1 MRRKSMKRI
10 LICVLSCMLIALL
23 CACSPASKDEAER
36 YVKSNFG
43 KAEYIRTEEVD
54 DREVIYYFQDKEYG
68 FEYYV
73 TSYVSDIL
81 IDGAKFG
88 ETESKGSNFEEVYY
102 TYVLSQVKDE
112 LTALEESYGVVIL
125 DGLNAEAQLDYKY
138 QFAEICTTSEAGL
151 QGSEEDAL
159 TASQVAGKVH
169 DLFAAYDTREYWQDM
184 RVAAYDAQGEKLGI
198 YSYKYDRWLTPQE
211 ERDVRYWEEIQNL
224 NDDAKFSRKEQRV
237 FRDTGLDLSQIPTI
251 LGSEPTTEDTIVT
264 YYYFTVKGK
273 EYFLADILVSVDGA
287 IRWYTNYEED

>member
-23 CACSPASKDEAER
+23 CACSPASKDEVER

-112 LTALEESYGVVIL
+112 LYGLEEKYGITVL
-125 DGLNAEAQLDYKY
+125 DGLDPEAQLDYNY
-138 QFAEICTTSEAGL
+138 HFAEIYSTSEDNSRI
-151 QGSEEDAL
+151 SEA
-159 TASQVAGKVH
+159 AKKIH
-169 DLFAAYDTREYWQDM
+169 DMFAAYDTREYWQDM

-198 YSYKYDRWLTPQE
+198 YSYKYDRWFTPQE

-237 FRDTGLDLSQIPTI
+237 FRDTGIDLSQIPTI